1 MRIHFVW
8 IGLISCTQI
17 NDNNKTDEAVGG
29 AAVAYDSYEEDDD
42 DKTDD

>member
-8 IGLISCTQI
+8 IGLISCTKI

-29 AAVAYDSYEEDDD
+29 AAVPYDSYEEDDD
-42 DKTDD
+42 DKNVD